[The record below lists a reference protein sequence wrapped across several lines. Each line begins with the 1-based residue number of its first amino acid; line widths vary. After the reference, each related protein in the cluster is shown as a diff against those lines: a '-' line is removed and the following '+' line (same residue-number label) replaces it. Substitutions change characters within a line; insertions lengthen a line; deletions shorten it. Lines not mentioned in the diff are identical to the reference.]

1 MFLPDTRASAWGR
14 GCPTQS
20 TAQFWPG
27 QDSVHQRGCAPEDIS
42 MEELD
47 TAEKGLDEEESSREV
62 FYLDSLSG
70 HQEDRNDYSFCA

>member
-1 MFLPDTRASAWGR
+1 M
-14 GCPTQS
+14 
-20 TAQFWPG
+20 
-27 QDSVHQRGCAPEDIS
+27 HQRGCAPEDIYL
-42 MEELD
+42 EELD